1 MLASLLFVEEIKLF
15 SRGTSLYPQGIA
27 YVPIQYIDVFDAI
40 RVIREAGGI
49 PVLAHPG
56 QFNNFEAVAGWAAA
70 GLEGIEVKQPLHN
83 EEYEMRARG
92 LAERYGLVQTGG
104 SDFHGFY
111 GDSGAE
117 LGSKNIGMAHFE
129 ELKKRKAQ
137 LGRKKEQV

>member
-1 MLASLLFVEEIKLF
+1 MK
-15 SRGTSLYPQGIA
+15 RR
-27 YVPIQYIDVFDAI
+27 DAGA
-40 RVIREAGGI
+40 V

-56 QFNNFEAVAGWAAA
+56 QFNNFEAS
-70 GLEGIEVKQPLHN
+70 GLEGIEVKHPLHN

-137 LGRKKEQV
+137 LAREKEQV